1 MKNPS
6 LTERAGA
13 SVSNKSLKR
22 PGAQAADAKP
32 LLHVDQGPFLDA
44 SNVAWSSMLS
54 IFLTVK
60 PTQCRILMVHR
71 EE

>member
-1 MKNPS
+1 MKNPGQNE
-6 LTERAGA
+6 LTGA
-13 SVSNKSLKR
+13 SVLNKSLKR
-22 PGAQAADAKP
+22 LGAQAADAKP
-32 LLHVDQGPFLDA
+32 SPHVSQEPFLDA
-44 SNVAWSSMLS
+44 SNVAWSSMVS